1 MKYELEKG
9 KLCDRINLLTVE
21 KPDGRNEGKA

>member
-21 KPDGRNEGKA
+21 KPSGRNVGG